1 MRIARFSTAVA
12 GVVVLLL
19 AGTPGTANA
28 DRPTFR
34 EHYAEQVSSNFELCG
49 LALHEELTIRGTYS
63 IRLAPGSDQAFLA
76 HDNLRYTNVF
86 TLNDEDPNTNEF
98 VTLEA
103 HLNFRE
109 QKATLLDPSE
119 PNIYQFEAVEATQYR
134 LYSSDGTLLNRV
146 AGVTK
151 YTVVFDTLGDGQS
164 GGIVLDEVVVTHGY
178 PKSVDFCGVLVA
190 ELT

>member
-1 MRIARFSTAVA
+1 MARFSAAVA
-12 GVVVLLL
+12 GVVVLLF
-19 AGTPGTANA
+19 AGLPGTAQA
-28 DRPTFR
+28 DRPIER
-34 EHYAEQVSSNFELCG
+34 ENYADQVSSNFELCG
-49 LALHEELTIRGTYS
+49 LSLHSEMTIRGSYS
-63 IRLAPGSDQAFLA
+63 LRRAPGSDQAFLS
-76 HDNLRYTNVF
+76 HNNHRYTNVI
-86 TLNDEDPNTNEF
+86 TLNDEDPNTDEF
-98 VTLEA
+98 VRLEA

-109 QKATLLDPSE
+109 QKATVLDPSE

-164 GGIVLDEVVVTHGY
+164 GGIVLSEVVVTRGY
-178 PKSVDFCGVLVA
+178 PKSVDFCTVVVE

>member
-1 MRIARFSTAVA
+1 MARPLTAVA
-12 GVVVLLL
+12 GAFVLLL
-19 AGTPGTANA
+19 AGPVGPAQA
-28 DRPTFR
+28 DRPVFR
-34 EHYAEQVSSNFELCG
+34 EHYADQVSTNFELCG
-49 LALHEELTIRGTYS
+49 LALHSEMTIRGSYS
-63 IRLAPGSDQAFLA
+63 VRPAPGSDEAFLA
-76 HDNLRYTNVF
+76 HDNSRYTNVF
-86 TLNDEDPNTNEF
+86 TLNDEDPNTDEF

-109 QKATLLDPSE
+109 QKATLLDPSK

-134 LYSSDGTLLNRV
+134 VYSSDGRLLNRV

-164 GGIVLDEVVVTHGY
+164 GGIVLSIDVVTRGY
-178 PKSVDFCGVLVA
+178 PKSVDFCGVLVT